1 MLRSKVIVEECAG
14 FVAMRFAM
22 QPRVGV
28 AGAVWV
34 YDGMSLKAAVSR
46 LQGLP
51 DLPQVLHVNAYQIQE
66 ASM

>member
-1 MLRSKVIVEECAG
+1 
-14 FVAMRFAM
+14 MRFAM